1 MTQQP
6 SKTSRSESDFPGI
19 PFLVVIVGFT
29 LINCAGGEVY
39 NSIYLLEEYSALQK
53 VSSMN

>member
-29 LINCAGGEVY
+29 LINCAGGEV
-39 NSIYLLEEYSALQK
+39 
-53 VSSMN
+53 